1 MRKDGRKLKV
11 SELDPMYAVV
21 PHIMPH
27 RFDAMN
33 MIEISIPEAPLH
45 DYINKKRAEGQNISH
60 LALIIAAYV
69 QTVAEFPELNRF
81 VVNKR
86 FYARND
92 ISVSMVVL
100 KPGGGDTMSKIYFDH
115 TDTIFDVNRKMTEY
129 IEENRKEDTQNS
141 TDKII
146 RTLLSI
152 PGLVRV
158 GVNVLKWM
166 DKHNLMPR
174 AVIDASP
181 FHEGLVITNL
191 ASIRTNHIFHHVY
204 DFGTVGQVIAIGN
217 LKEVVKAERDGTIR
231 AERHIPLGVV
241 MDERICNGHYYAQAF
256 ARMRALLKNPER
268 LEKSCEKIVREYEK
282 PKKQA
287 KK

>member
-1 MRKDGRKLKV
+1 MRKDGRKLKI

-27 RFDAMN
+27 RYDAMN

-129 IEENRKEDTQNS
+129 IEENRKEETQNS

-166 DKHNLMPR
+166 DKHNILPK

-191 ASIRTNHIFHHVY
+191 ASIRTNHIFHHIY

-217 LKEVVKAERDGTIR
+217 LKEVVKASRGGEV
-231 AERHIPLGVV
+231 AVERHIPLGVV

-268 LEKSCEKIVREYEK
+268 LEHSCEKIVREYEK
-282 PKKQA
+282 PQKQEKK
-287 KK
+287 